1 MAHIWLKLLMK
12 FSAEYE
18 QTCMLGGV
26 SVMIITA
33 EELERNLDFYLDM
46 ASKED
51 IFIKVEG
58 QITARLTS
66 PEDSQDTIQ

>member
-1 MAHIWLKLLMK
+1 MDPTSLRLWMM
-12 FSAEYE
+12 FSAEYSY
-18 QTCMLGGV
+18 GDV
-26 SVMIITA
+26 PIMIITA

-51 IFIKVEG
+51 IFIMVEG

>member
-1 MAHIWLKLLMK
+1 MM
-12 FSAEYE
+12 FSAEYS
-18 QTCMLGGV
+18 QGGV
-26 SVMIITA
+26 PVMIITA

-51 IFIKVEG
+51 IFIMVEG

>member
-1 MAHIWLKLLMK
+1 
-12 FSAEYE
+12 
-18 QTCMLGGV
+18 
-26 SVMIITA
+26 MIITA

>member
-1 MAHIWLKLLMK
+1 MM
-12 FSAEYE
+12 FSAEYSY
-18 QTCMLGGV
+18 GDV
-26 SVMIITA
+26 PIMIITA

-51 IFIKVEG
+51 IFIMVEG